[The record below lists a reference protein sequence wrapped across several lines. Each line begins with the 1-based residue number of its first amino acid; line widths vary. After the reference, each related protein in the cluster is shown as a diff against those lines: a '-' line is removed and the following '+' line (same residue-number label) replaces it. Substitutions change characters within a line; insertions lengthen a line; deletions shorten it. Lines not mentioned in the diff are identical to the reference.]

1 MAAFTENEMKDFKIT
16 DWYDLSGQVAVVTGG
31 STGLGL
37 AITRCLVS
45 AGAKVCVVSFESPEQ
60 AAEALEGFGDRTV
73 FYQFDIT
80 DTSRAQEL
88 VDRIVQEQG
97 RVDILVN
104 NAGNHC
110 KKFIWD
116 MTVEDYKRVLEVH
129 LVGSFAMT
137 KAVVPYMKGQKRGR
151 IIYQA
156 SMTSYIG
163 QPQVAGYLLPRLV
176 SWA

>member
-80 DTSRAQEL
+80 DTGRAQEL

-97 RVDILVN
+97 V
-104 NAGNHC
+104 
-110 KKFIWD
+110 W
-116 MTVEDYKRVLEVH
+116 
-129 LVGSFAMT
+129 
-137 KAVVPYMKGQKRGR
+137 
-151 IIYQA
+151 
-156 SMTSYIG
+156 TSWSTMQETIARNSSG
-163 QPQVAGYLLPRLV
+163 T
-176 SWA
+176 

>member
-80 DTSRAQEL
+80 DTSRDVKLIE
-88 VDRIVQEQG
+88 
-97 RVDILVN
+97 
-104 NAGNHC
+104 
-110 KKFIWD
+110 
-116 MTVEDYKRVLEVH
+116 Y
-129 LVGSFAMT
+129 GSI
-137 KAVVPYMKGQKRGR
+137 P
-151 IIYQA
+151 
-156 SMTSYIG
+156 TSF
-163 QPQVAGYLLPRLV
+163 QRLCRLFR
-176 SWA
+176 

>member
-88 VDRIVQEQG
+88 VDRIVQE
-97 RVDILVN
+97 
-104 NAGNHC
+104 H
-110 KKFIWD
+110 
-116 MTVEDYKRVLEVH
+116 VLARHKWGFMFSNE
-129 LVGSFAMT
+129 
-137 KAVVPYMKGQKRGR
+137 
-151 IIYQA
+151 A
-156 SMTSYIG
+156 SPTFTA
-163 QPQVAGYLLPRLV
+163 PLLGE
-176 SWA
+176 

>member
-1 MAAFTENEMKDFKIT
+1 MPAFTETEMKDFKIT

-80 DTSRAQEL
+80 DTGRA
-88 VDRIVQEQG
+88 QEQG
-97 RVDILVN
+97 RFPGHDPHPDSRACRVRRDSER
-104 NAGNHC
+104 HC
-110 KKFIWD
+110 
-116 MTVEDYKRVLEVH
+116 
-129 LVGSFAMT
+129 A
-137 KAVVPYMKGQKRGR
+137 
-151 IIYQA
+151 
-156 SMTSYIG
+156 
-163 QPQVAGYLLPRLV
+163 RLD
-176 SWA
+176 